1 MSPFPPFHP
10 FLIHSLTH
18 LLIHHVPHFD
28 QTLLSPS
35 RPHIPQNLGPS
46 TEMPPPSP
54 LLYQTL
60 THNHH
65 HHHVTNTPTF
75 DAILTSLMAPLCGS
89 DTVVRDRCGKEF
101 DAWFLDSSS
110 SLGLKPLAPVRAGND
125 MSGRCEIIV
134 EVSADGAGE
143 YDPRYPHLSTPPPVG
158 FSNRRRGENM
168 FPSQVE
174 EYDPLNPSIQPPVSH
189 PSPSPSPLHSTT
201 PLPHFPSSSLP
212 PSSSCPSALQ
222 KCEIAVLAAGKRR
235 LWAGDRRRLEA
246 MKRRR
251 IEERRVVRGRDP
263 VTGGRVVVCED
274 GKGRGKGKGIG
285 GGRVG
290 KGGGR

>member
-35 RPHIPQNLGPS
+35 RPHIPQNLEPS

-101 DAWFLDSSS
+101 DAWLLSSS
-110 SLGLKPLAPVRAGND
+110 ASLGLKPLAPVRAGNGD

-158 FSNRRRGENM
+158 FSNRRRGGGVFSAE
-168 FPSQVE
+168 VE
-174 EYDPLNPSIQPPVSH
+174 GYDPFNPTLTSPIAVSPPSPSPLQSTNTTPPL
-189 PSPSPSPLHSTT
+189 PSPSPS
-201 PLPHFPSSSLP
+201 SSST
-212 PSSSCPSALQ
+212 LQ
-222 KCEIAVLAAGKRR
+222 KCEIAGKRKHR
-235 LWAGDRRRLEA
+235 PGDRRRLDA

-263 VTGGRVVVCED
+263 VTGGRVVFCED
-274 GKGRGKGKGIG
+274 GKGRGKGKGKGKGIG
-285 GGRVG
+285 GGRG
-290 KGGGR
+290 

>member
-1 MSPFPPFHP
+1 
-10 FLIHSLTH
+10 
-18 LLIHHVPHFD
+18 
-28 QTLLSPS
+28 
-35 RPHIPQNLGPS
+35 
-46 TEMPPPSP
+46 MPPPSP

-110 SLGLKPLAPVRAGND
+110 SLGLKPLAPARAGNGD
-125 MSGRCEIIV
+125 ISGRCETIV

-174 EYDPLNPSIQPPVSH
+174 EYDPLNPSIQPPGSP
-189 PSPSPSPLHSTT
+189 PSPSPSPLQSTNT
-201 PLPHFPSSSLP
+201 PPLLSPPPPLLLP
-212 PSSSCPSALQ
+212 PSSPFSAL
-222 KCEIAVLAAGKRR
+222 IIPFLFT
-235 LWAGDRRRLEA
+235 EA
-246 MKRRR
+246 
-251 IEERRVVRGRDP
+251 
-263 VTGGRVVVCED
+263 
-274 GKGRGKGKGIG
+274 
-285 GGRVG
+285 
-290 KGGGR
+290 

>member
-28 QTLLSPS
+28 QILLSPS

-54 LLYQTL
+54 LLYQTPQR
-60 THNHH
+60 NHH
-65 HHHVTNTPTF
+65 HHNVCNTPSF

-89 DTVVRDRCGKEF
+89 DVPAHRDDF

-110 SLGLKPLAPVRAGND
+110 SLGLKPLAPVRAGNGD
-125 MSGRCEIIV
+125 ISGRCETIV

-143 YDPRYPHLSTPPPVG
+143 YDPRYPHLSAPPPVG
-158 FSNRRRGENM
+158 FSSRRRGEGM

-174 EYDPLNPSIQPPVSH
+174 EYDPLNPSIQPPGS
-189 PSPSPSPLHSTT
+189 PPSPSPLQLNIT
-201 PLPHFPSSSLP
+201 PHLPFPLLFLLMLLRHHHARP
-212 PSSSCPSALQ
+212 LYRSARSRFWQL
-222 KCEIAVLAAGKRR
+222 ESGNTEPAIA
-235 LWAGDRRRLEA
+235 
-246 MKRRR
+246 
-251 IEERRVVRGRDP
+251 
-263 VTGGRVVVCED
+263 D
-274 GKGRGKGKGIG
+274 GWMR
-285 GGRVG
+285 
-290 KGGGR
+290 